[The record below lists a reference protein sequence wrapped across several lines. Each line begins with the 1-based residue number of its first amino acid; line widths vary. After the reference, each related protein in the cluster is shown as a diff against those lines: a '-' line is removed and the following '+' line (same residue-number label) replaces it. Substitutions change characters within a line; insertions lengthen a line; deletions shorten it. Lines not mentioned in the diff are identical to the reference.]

1 MKSFRLLLILSLI
14 TSAAFA
20 DFFPPPAALFA
31 ASADGTKVVRVS
43 REGAPKQ
50 TERVTVYAFNK
61 AKDAYLAVRSFV
73 LTDAHA
79 GEFMFVSDDGRHV
92 VFAGI
97 GAYMGERGLGVWI
110 FTDGKLAKRWKIE
123 DLLTATEIE
132 GCARTGATLQ
142 WLEQGTILDGALY
155 LHGPARGIRGWGS
168 SFTVMRGHDASVSYN
183 FVFDLS
189 KLELKKTVPEP
200 R

>member
-1 MKSFRLLLILSLI
+1 MKSFRLLLILLLI

-20 DFFPPPAALFA
+20 DFFPPPAASFA
-31 ASADGTKVVRVS
+31 ASTDGTKVVRVS

-50 TERVTVYAFNK
+50 SERVTVYAFNK
-61 AKDAYLAVRSFV
+61 SKDSYLAVRSFV

-97 GAYMGERGLGVWI
+97 GAYIGERGLGVWI

-142 WLEQGTILDGALY
+142 WLDQASIRDGLLY
-155 LHGPARGIRGWGS
+155 LHGPARGVRGWGS
-168 SFTVMRGHDASVSYN
+168 SFTVMKGRDENVTFSLKI
-183 FVFDLS
+183 DLAEM
-189 KLELKKTVPEP
+189 KLKRSE
-200 R
+200 